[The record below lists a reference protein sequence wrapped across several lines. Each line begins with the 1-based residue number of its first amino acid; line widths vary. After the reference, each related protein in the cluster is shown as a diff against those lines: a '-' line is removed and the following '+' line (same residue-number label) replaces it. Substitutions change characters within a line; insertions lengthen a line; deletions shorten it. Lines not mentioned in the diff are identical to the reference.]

1 MVQTTHVGG
10 CFTRHTLLLAAHQ
23 HLHPS
28 PFRGP
33 CTHPAPFQSF
43 MANLEQNMKS
53 FCPVL
58 TLFFFLPFSSSSTP
72 HQPWSSKPN
81 YVPSRNPVSTLD
93 TAPCAADVTG
103 KRSGW
108 APKKPNLCTN
118 KEKSHKSWPGHKP
131 GDVFTRKTWT
141 TDKRKK

>member
-1 MVQTTHVGG
+1 MHVGG
-10 CFTRHTLLLAAHQ
+10 YFTRHTLLLAAQ
-23 HLHPS
+23 PAPPPKPFPWSMHPS
-28 PFRGP
+28 SPIPIFHGKPRTKHEIVLP
-33 CTHPAPFQSF
+33 CT
-43 MANLEQNMKS
+43 NT
-53 FCPVL
+53 V
-58 TLFFFLPFSSSSTP
+58 FFFSPYFSSSTP
-72 HQPWSSKPN
+72 PQPWSSKPN

>member
-1 MVQTTHVGG
+1 MVQTTMLEDVSHA
-10 CFTRHTLLLAAHQ
+10 TRCCSLHTSTSTQDSSVVH
-23 HLHPS
+23 
-28 PFRGP
+28 
-33 CTHPAPFQSF
+33 APILPHS
-43 MANLEQNMKS
+43 NLSWQTSNKT
-53 FCPVL
+53 CIVLPVL
-58 TLFFFLPFSSSSTP
+58 TLFFFFPFFSFSTP
-72 HQPWSSKPN
+72 PQPWSSKPN